1 MQVVMTL
8 DLNTPS
14 RPLIRAVAARQSL
27 TAMTSVLDKMIF
39 QCEDT
44 GAIPSQSRPTEGVR
58 PNMIAT
64 TTRPHSGRLVE
75 VELRAIQRYRLH

>member
-1 MQVVMTL
+1 MLVMTL
-8 DLNTPS
+8 DLNRPS

-27 TAMTSVLDKMIF
+27 TAMTSVLDKMIC

-58 PNMIAT
+58 PNIAT

-75 VELRAIQRYRLH
+75 VELGAIQRYCLP